1 VGAQSTKKGFYDEPY
16 RAPPEA
22 GSIEDL
28 RRSLDQLSRRIDIT
42 MNRLD
47 HIEALL
53 VAEGTPLW
61 EEP

>member
-1 VGAQSTKKGFYDEPY
+1 MSAQSSKKGFHDEAY

-28 RRSLDQLSRRIDIT
+28 RRSIDQLSRRIDIA

-53 VAEGTPLW
+53 VADGAPLW
-61 EEP
+61 VDP